1 MLNKRASTPHR
12 LPCSLAEGLI
22 LLPCQYK
29 NRQGMRP
36 VLCSRRPV
44 SSGGRPEHR
53 LLCLPSG
60 EGASADR
67 EWKTQKSS
75 PFPFE
80 RIKQRKLYVLDF
92 SSNWDTGV
100 ECGPLVDAVIKP
112 EDEEMRPLVP
122 PSLSTS
128 PCASLRTQDAF
139 QYTYFLTNRHN
150 SIFYYT
156 ILFDFNKKIYVCQ
169 RKVQGGG
176 IGMGSTCKSKA
187 DSCQCM
193 TKTTTIL

>member
-1 MLNKRASTPHR
+1 M
-12 LPCSLAEGLI
+12 
-22 LLPCQYK
+22 
-29 NRQGMRP
+29 
-36 VLCSRRPV
+36 
-44 SSGGRPEHR
+44 
-53 LLCLPSG
+53 
-60 EGASADR
+60 
-67 EWKTQKSS
+67 
-75 PFPFE
+75 
-80 RIKQRKLYVLDF
+80 LDF

-100 ECGPLVDAVIKP
+100 ECGPLVDAMIKP

-169 RKVQGGG
+169 EKYREGGLGWG
-176 IGMGSTCKSKA
+176 IHVNPRL
-187 DSCQCM
+187 
-193 TKTTTIL
+193 IHVNV